1 MELQFSVILDQ
12 KSISQAE
19 SFVIIQIKL
28 WARLNRKEDMNM
40 RAIYITG
47 YMGAGKTTIGKALS
61 KELGIDVI
69 DTDQKIEEK
78 QGRVIRDIFAKEGE
92 RSFRQYESEMLCS
105 LPTKDVI
112 ITTGGGIVERIE
124 NREWMKENGTVVYL
138 YCDPYVIADRPHEDI
153 TRPLFQKENVEAFV
167 AKFEE
172 RRAFYEEA
180 VIQIDTTN
188 KSIQEVTEEILR
200 RINS

>member
-138 YCDPYVIADRPHEDI
+138 YCDPYVIADRSHEDI
-153 TRPLFQKENVEAFV
+153 TRPLFQKGECRSFC
-167 AKFEE
+167 
-172 RRAFYEEA
+172 
-180 VIQIDTTN
+180 
-188 KSIQEVTEEILR
+188 SEV
-200 RINS
+200 